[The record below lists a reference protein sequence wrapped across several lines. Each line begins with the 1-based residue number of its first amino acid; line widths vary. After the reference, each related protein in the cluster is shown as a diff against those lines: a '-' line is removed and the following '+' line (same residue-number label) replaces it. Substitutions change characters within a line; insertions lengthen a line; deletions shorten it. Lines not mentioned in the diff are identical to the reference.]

1 MWVQHYKSLGKVP
14 KTSRGGGCPDIFW
27 GVQSILN
34 NTLFFEKRGGGVKKF
49 TGAIFKLEG
58 RRWSPSHLKVGMGPL
73 AEELLIQ
80 NHY

>member
-1 MWVQHYKSLGKVP
+1 M
-14 KTSRGGGCPDIFW
+14 CPDIFW

-34 NTLFFEKRGGGVKKF
+34 NTLFFEKRGGVKKF

-58 RRWSPSHLKVGMGPL
+58 RRWSPSHPYLGGEYSLSHLKVGMGPL
-73 AEELLIQ
+73 AAELLIQ